1 MIKKF
6 FTFLTVLVLLSSS
19 VFAAENYNYVKARHI
34 LVNSEAEA
42 IHIKKAIDD
51 GGSFTYYAQKY
62 SLCPSGKNGGDLGY
76 FGKGQMV
83 KPFEDAAFELP
94 VGQVSEPVKT
104 QFGWHLIEV
113 DDKR

>member
-1 MIKKF
+1 MIKKL
-6 FTFLTVLVLLSSS
+6 FTFLAVLVLLSTSA
-19 VFAAENYNYVKARHI
+19 FAAENYKYVKARHI

-42 IHIKKAIDD
+42 IQIKKAIDD

-94 VGQVSEPVKT
+94 VGQVSEPIKT
-104 QFGWHLIEV
+104 EFGWHLIEV

>member
-1 MIKKF
+1 MIKKIF
-6 FTFLTVLVLLSSS
+6 GLLITVTMICSSA
-19 VFAAENYNYVKARHI
+19 FAAQQYNYVRAKHI

-42 IHIKKAIDD
+42 IQIKKAIDD

-62 SLCPSGKNGGDLGY
+62 SICPSGQKGGDLGY

-83 KPFEDAAFELP
+83 KPFEEAAFNLP

-113 DDKR
+113 EDKK